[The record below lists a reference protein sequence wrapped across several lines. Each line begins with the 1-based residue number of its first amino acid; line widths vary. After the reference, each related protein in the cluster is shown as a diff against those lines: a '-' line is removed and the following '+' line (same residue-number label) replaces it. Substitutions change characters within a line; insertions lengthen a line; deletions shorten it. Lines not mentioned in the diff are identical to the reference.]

1 VRKEPV
7 PFFLAYTAPSR
18 SVEKAFPGFF
28 NYRLAKGAS
37 ANLTNFLAFE
47 SL

>member
-1 VRKEPV
+1 MVSPHQ
-7 PFFLAYTAPSR
+7 

-37 ANLTNFLAFE
+37 VNLTIFPAL
-47 SL
+47 